1 MQHKPLTLALLAGL
15 SLSGAAQAT
24 LIDRGGGLIY
34 DDVFDITWLQDA
46 NYAKTSGYDADGK
59 MNWYQAM
66 AWAANLSYY
75 DSVRNV
81 TYDNWRLPTALNQ
94 DGTNP
99 CSANDCKSS
108 EMGHLFYVDG
118 GLSAG
123 QSILDSTTL
132 DDYFTNMQTY
142 LHWSRD
148 EYAPFTYFAW
158 NFYTANGSQNA
169 LSKDNDYYAWAVR
182 PGDVAAAPS
191 GNVPEPA
198 TLMLLGLGLAG
209 LAAARRRG
217 YFGASGAST
226 LSGGQ
231 GGGSPLRFQ
240 VFCRDF

>member
-1 MQHKPLTLALLAGL
+1 MQQKPLILALLAGL
-15 SLSGAAQAT
+15 TLSGAAQAT
-24 LIDRGGGLIY
+24 LIERGGGLIY

-46 NYAKTSGYDADGK
+46 NYAKTSGYDSDGK
-59 MNWYQAM
+59 MNWDQAM

-132 DDYFTNMQTY
+132 DDYFTNMQVY
-142 LHWSRD
+142 FYWSRE

-158 NFYTANGSQNA
+158 NFYTAAGSQNA
-169 LSKDNDYYAWAVR
+169 LTKDNEYYAWAVR

-217 YFGASGAST
+217 
-226 LSGGQ
+226 
-231 GGGSPLRFQ
+231 
-240 VFCRDF
+240 